1 MNIIY
6 IEGTKMP
13 SPSTYNVKLA
23 DIDSSN
29 TGRGDTG
36 YLTRERLR
44 ADVASI
50 DIGWQFLTTKELNT
64 IKSNISDAEFTV
76 KFFIGGEGNGAYKEA
91 QMYAGDRSIELAS
104 TADGEE
110 RWHISF
116 SLTEL

>member
-1 MNIIY
+1 MNLIY
-6 IEGTKMP
+6 IEGVKMP

-23 DIDSSN
+23 DIDSAN

-50 DIGWQFLTTKELNT
+50 DIAWQFLTTEELNT
-64 IKSNISDAEFTV
+64 IKTAISGSEFTV
-76 KFFIGGEGNGAYKEA
+76 KFFIGGNGEAAYKEA
-91 QMYAGDRSIELAS
+91 QMYAGNRSMELA
-104 TADGEE
+104 ALLDGEE

>member
-13 SPSTYNVKLA
+13 SPTKYSVKLA

-29 TGRGDTG
+29 SGRGDTG

-50 DIGWQFLTTKELNT
+50 DIGWDFLTTEELNI
-64 IKSNISDAEFTV
+64 IKTGIAKSEFLV
-76 KFFIGGEGNGAYKEA
+76 KFFIGGEGVDAYKTA
-91 QMYAGDRSIELAS
+91 QMYAGDRSIEMVGFE
-104 TADGEE
+104 DGEE
-110 RWHISF
+110 RWSISF
-116 SLTEL
+116 PLTEL

>member
-6 IEGTKMP
+6 IEGVKMP

-29 TGRGDTG
+29 SGRGDTG

-50 DIGWQFLTTKELNT
+50 DVGWEYLTTEELNL
-64 IKSNISDAEFTV
+64 IKSNISDPEFTV
-76 KFFIGGEGNGAYKEA
+76 KFFIGGEGSAAYKEA
-91 QMYAGDRSIELAS
+91 QMYAGDRAIELVAFE
-104 TADGEE
+104 DGEE
-110 RWHISF
+110 RWNISF
-116 SLTEL
+116 PLTEL